1 MSNKRGSEDLL
12 HQENEANNTSM
23 NLNENEAK
31 KVKLEVP
38 ASSDQSSSS
47 NGVSMLGCPVNGISS
62 DSPSPSHNSP
72 SRVVHIRNVPL
83 EASENDVL
91 SIGSPFGKIT
101 NVLLLR
107 GKGQAFLEFADPY
120 SAQGMVNYFND
131 PNNAAVMP
139 CIRGR
144 QVYVQFSNHKELKK
158 TINAGDG
165 SLSSN
170 GNLSSPSNSSS
181 KHNQGGNGVNDGPNT
196 ILRVIIDNI
205 VYPVSLETFY
215 SIFTRFGKVTKIV
228 TFSKNGTFQA
238 LIQYESSVN
247 ASAAKQALDGQQM
260 FSSGN
265 ILRIEFSKL
274 GNLNVKYNNDK
285 SRDFTNPMLPSGGLS
300 AGSGSSASLAAL
312 SSLHS
317 HHSSSSLDPLA
328 MDPLLLSGTICF
340 KKKQPLIL
348 GHMIH

>member
-12 HQENEANNTSM
+12 HQENEANM

-31 KVKLEVP
+31 KVKLEVT
-38 ASSDQSSSS
+38 SESS
-47 NGVSMLGCPVNGISS
+47 NGVTMLGCPINGISS

-83 EASENDVL
+83 EASDNDVL

-120 SAQGMVNYFND
+120 SAQGMVNYYND

-139 CIRGR
+139 GIRGR

-158 TINAGDG
+158 TMNAGDG

-170 GNLSSPSNSSS
+170 GNLSSPANN
-181 KHNQGGNGVNDGPNT
+181 KHNQGGNTNNDGPNT

-238 LIQYESSVN
+238 LIQFESNMN
-247 ASAAKQALDGQQM
+247 ASSAKQALDGQQM

-274 GNLNVKYNNDK
+274 SNLNVKYNNDK

-300 AGSGSSASLAAL
+300 AGAGSSTSLAAL

-317 HHSSSSLDPLA
+317 HHPSSSLDPLA
-328 MDPLLLSGTICF
+328 MDPLLLSGTN
-340 KKKQPLIL
+340 KN
-348 GHMIH
+348 